1 MSVGQ
6 SGEPLVRVLDA
17 LKTNRS
23 VTEFMWNAEFLTP
36 EIAATVSDLLA
47 SNETLND
54 LSVSQNDGITS
65 DIVATILDGLRK
77 NHTLTRIML
86 AWDPYDDVEGIG
98 EIEGLLR
105 RNAELLNRAAHFVR
119 DSHGTTDPEGA
130 DALRKIRSSG
140 GLVQKLEE
148 LTGKTRET
156 ALGDIEA
163 ALARLDLA
171 AHDA

>member
-77 NHTLTRIML
+77 NYTLTRIML

-98 EIEGLLR
+98 EMEGLLR

-148 LTGKTRET
+148 LTGKTREP